1 MCSLAA
7 FIEENIRSTCGMWRR
22 CSHQLFLLLTKIY
35 LVVSSVLLD
44 GFTFNGNENGRKLNN
59 YRLVVET
66 GGRVA
71 MSALPMTRCIL
82 MFTDEFSSGFSLYSP
97 CGMEYDCSEWYQCVK
112 NNDSNSFRPPYAK
125 QKESQ
130 NTSPGMYSVCYLCEI
145 QSIKHVH
152 HQLFIKS
159 THWKKL
165 AVCGWTEIET
175 GYNALVHKCI
185 QCGAV
190 PFVTFSTLYLFY

>member
-7 FIEENIRSTCGMWRR
+7 FIEENIRSTCGMSRR

-112 NNDSNSFRPPYAK
+112 NNDSNRIPSGLHM
-125 QKESQ
+125 Q
-130 NTSPGMYSVCYLCEI
+130 NKRNHRTLLQE
-145 QSIKHVH
+145 
-152 HQLFIKS
+152 
-159 THWKKL
+159 
-165 AVCGWTEIET
+165 
-175 GYNALVHKCI
+175 CI
-185 QCGAV
+185 RCV
-190 PFVTFSTLYLFY
+190 IYVKFNRLNMCIINCS